1 MCAGLAALFGPP
13 SLVGACY
20 GTFWAG
26 HASAMNALNATQV
39 PGSSNAANV
48 ASIGSAY
55 ASWKMQSRLVVPL
68 FDEGGS
74 LSYNLETMSKKLG
87 EPLKINS
94 WRDFYRSAGPPVVA
108 RTGAVMVSFFVAG
121 AINTLVARHLDM
133 QTEERFKEGEVG
145 GSEKQYVE
153 EKTMCSLAKGRVA
166 SS

>member
-1 MCAGLAALFGPP
+1 MCAGLAALLGPP

-26 HASAMNALNATQV
+26 HASAMNTLNATHV
-39 PGSSNAANV
+39 PRSSSAASV
-48 ASIGSAY
+48 AGIGAAY
-55 ASWKMQSRLVVPL
+55 ASWKIQSRLMVPL

-74 LSYNLETMSKKLG
+74 LSYNIETMSKKLG

-121 AINTLVARHLDM
+121 AINALVARHLDT
-133 QTEERFKEGEVG
+133 QTEERFKEGEAG
-145 GSEKQYVE
+145 GGEKQ
-153 EKTMCSLAKGRVA
+153 
-166 SS
+166 